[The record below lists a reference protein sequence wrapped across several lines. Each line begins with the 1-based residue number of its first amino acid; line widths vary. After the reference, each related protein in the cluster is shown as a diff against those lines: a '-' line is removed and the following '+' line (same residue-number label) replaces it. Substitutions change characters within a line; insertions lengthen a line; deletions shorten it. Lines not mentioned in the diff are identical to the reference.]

1 MRLSKI
7 KIAGFKSF
15 VDPTTIQ
22 FTGNLSAVVGPN
34 GCGKSNVIDA
44 VRWVMGESN
53 AKYLRGGSITDVI
66 FSGSSGRKPV
76 GQATVELVF
85 DNKEGKL
92 GGEYA
97 AYAEI
102 AIKRQVTRDGQSNYF
117 LNGQRCR
124 RKDITDIFLGT
135 GLGPR
140 SYAIIEQGMISRVI
154 EAKPDDLRIFV
165 EEAAGISKYKERR
178 RETENRISHTQDNLA
193 RLNDLRE
200 ELGKQLRHLERQS
213 QAAEKYQAYKTQEKQ
228 YSSQLAAMTWQ
239 RMDDE
244 IKSYE
249 TVIREIL
256 TALEAE
262 QAGLQHL
269 KTDYEKQRIEH
280 AEVNDALNEVQKRY
294 YSIGADIAKIEQ
306 VLQHH
311 HERRVQFSADKV
323 EAEQQLAT
331 TQMQLAHDQESIR
344 DLEERLDDAL
354 PEYEEVNEQAAM
366 RQEMQEQAEFALEEW
381 REKVAEL
388 QQVSQGPIKQAD
400 TEKMKIAQYERQI
413 QHTQER
419 QTRLEAQL
427 APLGCEQDLQDII
440 ILDEKIET
448 GQEQQ
453 ESLLGALEE
462 QAQQKEH
469 HQENLS
475 SLRQQVKTLS
485 QTLNGAEGQLSA
497 LQTLQ
502 AASLGKNQESRQAW
516 LAEQGVHEPKYLAQM
531 LNVQAGWEVAVET
544 VLEGFLEA
552 VGVEQGKLVAM
563 GDVTTL
569 AGAGITLI
577 EWQQNGL
584 QQKYND
590 IEQRLV
596 HFVENSAH
604 LPSCLYAA
612 LSQVKVCHSSE
623 EANQQLTQLQ
633 QDESFITPDG
643 YWIGQGWVKV
653 RSQQEANQ
661 AGVLQRAEK
670 IKTLLQDVAVMQ
682 QQMEELQIQID
693 THEEAL
699 RNFEISKESLQQ
711 QKNALQQELSSWQS
725 DKRIKQ
731 SRVEQNQRRYG
742 QIQQELTECRE
753 FIQQSQQEVNVSRAN
768 LQQALEQMSQFTD
781 QQEALAKQKDILQE
795 AVQSTKMVAKEA
807 TERGHQLAMKVQ
819 TYKTQIEALTLN
831 IERFEQQI
839 DNAKNKVEHIAEL
852 LEKNEE
858 PIAQHKEDLE
868 TFLEKRLVVEEELS
882 KTRDAAAEFDQR
894 LRSIEQGQAAHEQKI
909 NKMREQLES
918 TKMAWQALS
927 VRRENTLEK
936 LKNIEQSIEEILASI
951 PVEANEAEWTSQLA
965 DLEQKIQRL
974 GAINLAAIEEFQAAQ
989 TRKEYLDSQYNDL
1002 TEALTTLDNAIK
1014 KIDKETRAK
1023 FQETFDQ
1030 INNTFMARFP
1040 KLFGGGQAKLVM
1052 TGEDLLDTGITVT
1065 AQPPGK
1071 KNVNITQLSGGE
1083 KALTAVAL
1091 VFSIFE
1097 LNPAPFC
1104 MLDEVDA
1111 PLDDTNVGRFCKLV
1125 KEMSSTV
1132 QFVYISHNKVAIE
1145 MGDQLHG
1152 VTMREP
1158 GVSRLVTVDI
1168 EEAKSMAQA

>member
-22 FTGNLSAVVGPN
+22 FSGNLSGVVGPN

-53 AKYLRGGSITDVI
+53 AKYLRGGALTDVI

-200 ELGKQLRHLERQS
+200 ELNKQLRHLERQA
-213 QAAEKYQAYKTQEKQ
+213 QAAEKYQSYKTQEKQ
-228 YSSQLAAMTWQ
+228 YSSQLAAMAWQ

-249 TVIREIL
+249 AQIRDTL
-256 TALEAE
+256 VALEAE
-262 QAGLQHL
+262 QTGLQHL
-269 KTDYEKQRIEH
+269 KTEYEKQRIEH
-280 AEVNDALNEVQKRY
+280 GEVNDALNEVQKRY

-311 HERRVQFSADKV
+311 HERRQQFNADKI
-323 EAEQQLAT
+323 EAEQQLLT
-331 TQMQLAHDQESIR
+331 TQTQLAHDQENIR
-344 DLEERLDDAL
+344 DLQERLDDAL
-354 PEYEEVNEQAAM
+354 PEFHELNEQAAM
-366 RQEMQEQAEFALEEW
+366 RQEMQEQAELAMEEW
-381 REKVAEL
+381 RDKVSEL
-388 QQVSQGPIKQAD
+388 QQASQGPVKQAD
-400 TEKMKIAQYERQI
+400 TEKTKISQFERQI

-419 QTRLEAQL
+419 QTRLETQL
-427 APLGCEQDLQDII
+427 QPLNCEQDMQDIV
-440 ILDEKIET
+440 ILDEKIESVEI
-448 GQEQQ
+448 QREDV
-453 ESLLGALEE
+453 LGALEE
-462 QAQQKEH
+462 KVQQKE
-469 HQENLS
+469 QSQGNLS
-475 SLRQQVKTLS
+475 TLRQQVKTLS
-485 QTLNGAEGQLSA
+485 QSLNGAEGQLSA

-502 AASLGKNQESRQAW
+502 AASLGKNEAAKKAW
-516 LAEQGVHEPKYLAQM
+516 LAEQGVNDPKYLAQ
-531 LNVQAGWEVAVET
+531 LISVKAGWEIAVET
-544 VLEGFLEA
+544 VLEGFIEA
-552 VGVEQGKLVAM
+552 IGIDQGKLNAM
-563 GDVTTL
+563 GNIASL
-569 AGAGITLI
+569 EGAGITLI
-577 EWQQNGL
+577 EWHKQSKALPNAD
-584 QQKYND
+584 K
-590 IEQRLV
+590 RLV
-596 HFVENSAH
+596 HYVDNSEH
-604 LPSCLYAA
+604 LPACLYAA
-612 LSQVKVCHSSE
+612 LYHVHVSQTNEDAKAQVKQLSE
-623 EANQQLTQLQ
+623 N
-633 QDESFITPDG
+633 ESIITPE
-643 YWIGQGWVKV
+643 GWWFGHGWAKV
-653 RSQQEANQ
+653 RSQQETNQ
-661 AGVLQRAEK
+661 SGVLQRAEK
-670 IKTLLQDVAVMQ
+670 IKTLTQDVEVMQ
-682 QQMEELQIQID
+682 QQMETLQSEID
-693 THEEAL
+693 ATEEAI
-699 RNFEISKESLQQ
+699 RTFEATKDSLQQ
-711 QKNALQQELSSWQS
+711 QKNTLQQELTTMQS

-731 SRVEQNQRRYG
+731 SRIEQNQRRYS
-742 QIQQELTECRE
+742 QIQQELTECKE
-753 FIQQSQQEVNVSRAN
+753 FIQHSQQEVNVSRGN
-768 LQQALEQMSQFTD
+768 LQLALEQMSEFTYE
-781 QQEALAKQKDILQE
+781 QETLSAQKDTLLE
-795 AVQSTKMVAKEA
+795 AVQSTKLAAKEA
-807 TERGHQLAMKVQ
+807 TERGHQLAMTVQ

-839 DNAKNKVEHIAEL
+839 ENAKNKVEHIAEL

-868 TFLEKRLVVEEELS
+868 SFLEKRLVVEDELS
-882 KTRDAAAEFDQR
+882 LMRDKVAEFDQGMR
-894 LRSIEQGQAAHEQKI
+894 AVEQGQAAHEQKI
-909 NKMREQLES
+909 NKLRELLES
-918 TKMAWQALS
+918 TKMSWQALS

-936 LKNIEQSIEEILASI
+936 LKNIEQSIEDILANT
-951 PVEANEAEWTSQLA
+951 PPEANEAEWAKELS
-965 DLEQKIQRL
+965 DIEQRIVRL
-974 GAINLAAIEEFQAAQ
+974 GAINLAAIEEFDAAK
-989 TRKEYLDSQYNDL
+989 TRKDYLDAQYTDL
-1002 TEALTTLDNAIK
+1002 TEALEMLDSAIK

-1023 FQETFDQ
+1023 FQETFEK

-1040 KLFGGGQAKLVM
+1040 RLFGGGEASLVM

-1065 AQPPGK
+1065 ARPPGK

-1111 PLDDTNVGRFCKLV
+1111 PLDDTNVGRFCNLV
-1125 KEMSSTV
+1125 REMSSSV
-1132 QFVYISHNKVAIE
+1132 QFIYISHNKLAIE
-1145 MGDQLHG
+1145 MAAQLHG

-1168 EEAKSMAQA
+1168 EEAKSMAHV

>member
-53 AKYLRGGSITDVI
+53 AKYLRGGALTDVI

-200 ELGKQLRHLERQS
+200 ELNKQLRHLERQA
-213 QAAEKYQAYKTQEKQ
+213 QAAEKYQLLKTQEKQ
-228 YSSQLAAMTWQ
+228 YSSQLAAMAWQ

-244 IKSYE
+244 IKAYE
-249 TVIREIL
+249 AQIRDTL
-256 TALEAE
+256 VALEAE
-262 QAGLQHL
+262 QTGLQHL
-269 KTDYEKQRIEH
+269 KTEYEKQRLEH

-311 HERRVQFSADKV
+311 HERRQQFNADKI
-323 EAEQQLAT
+323 EAEQQLLT
-331 TQMQLAHDQESIR
+331 TQTQLAHDQESLR
-344 DLEERLDDAL
+344 DLQERLDDAL
-354 PEYEEVNEQAAM
+354 PEFHELNEQAAM
-366 RQEMQEQAEFALEEW
+366 RQEVQEQAELALEEW
-381 REKVAEL
+381 RDKVAEL
-388 QQVSQGPIKQAD
+388 QQASQGPVKQAD
-400 TEKMKIAQYERQI
+400 TEKTKISQFERQI

-419 QTRLEAQL
+419 QTRLETQL
-427 APLGCEQDLQDII
+427 QPLNCDQDMQDII
-440 ILDEKIET
+440 VLDEKIESIEV
-448 GQEQQ
+448 QREDI
-453 ESLLGALEE
+453 LGSLEE
-462 QAQQKEH
+462 KVQQKE
-469 HQENLS
+469 QYQGNLTT
-475 SLRQQVKTLS
+475 LRQQVKTLS
-485 QTLNGAEGQLSA
+485 QSLNGAEGQLSA

-502 AASLGKNQESRQAW
+502 AASLGKNEGAKKAW
-516 LAEQGVHEPKYLAQM
+516 LSEQGVNDPKYLAQ
-531 LNVQAGWEVAVET
+531 LISVKAGWEVAVET

-552 VGVEQGKLVAM
+552 IGVDQGKLTSISNIAS
-563 GDVTTL
+563 L
-569 AGAGITLI
+569 EGAGITLV
-577 EWQQNGL
+577 EWHNQAKNLPNAQM
-584 QQKYND
+584 
-590 IEQRLV
+590 RLV
-596 HFVENSAH
+596 QYVDNSEH
-604 LPSCLYAA
+604 LPACLYSA
-612 LSQVKVCHSSE
+612 LYHVHVCNNNDEAKAQLKQLSE
-623 EANQQLTQLQ
+623 N
-633 QDESFITPDG
+633 ESIITPE
-643 YWIGQGWVKV
+643 GWWFGHGWAKV
-653 RSQQEANQ
+653 RSQQETNQ
-661 AGVLQRAEK
+661 SGVLQRAEK
-670 IKTLLQDVAVMQ
+670 IKTLTQDVEVMQ
-682 QQMEELQIQID
+682 QQMETLQSDID
-693 THEEAL
+693 ATEEAI
-699 RNFEISKESLQQ
+699 RTFEATKDSLQQ
-711 QKNALQQELSSWQS
+711 QKNTLQQELTTLQS

-731 SRVEQNQRRYG
+731 SRIEQNQRRYS
-742 QIQQELTECRE
+742 QIQQELTECKE
-753 FIQQSQQEVNVSRAN
+753 FIQNSQQEVNVSRGN
-768 LQQALEQMSQFTD
+768 LQLALEQMSEFTYE
-781 QQEALAKQKDILQE
+781 QETLSAQKDTLLE
-795 AVQSTKMVAKEA
+795 AVQSSKLAAKEA
-807 TERGHQLAMKVQ
+807 TERGHQLAMTVQ

-839 DNAKNKVEHIAEL
+839 ENAKNKVEHVVEL

-868 TFLEKRLVVEEELS
+868 SFLEKRLVVEDELS
-882 KTRDAAAEFDQR
+882 QTRDAVAEFDQGMR
-894 LRSIEQGQAAHEQKI
+894 AIEQGQAAHEQKI
-909 NKMREQLES
+909 NKLREHLES

-936 LKNIEQSIEEILASI
+936 LKNIEQSIEDILAGM
-951 PVEANEAEWTSQLA
+951 PPEANEAEWAKELS
-965 DLEQKIQRL
+965 DIEQRIVRL
-974 GAINLAAIEEFQAAQ
+974 GAINLAAIEEFDAAK
-989 TRKEYLDSQYNDL
+989 TRKDYLDAQYNDL
-1002 TEALTTLDNAIK
+1002 TEALEMLDTAIK

-1023 FQETFDQ
+1023 FQETFEK
-1030 INNTFMARFP
+1030 INNTFMERFP
-1040 KLFGGGQAKLVM
+1040 RLFGGGQASLVM

-1065 AQPPGK
+1065 ARPPGK

-1111 PLDDTNVGRFCKLV
+1111 PLDDTNVGRFCNLV
-1125 KEMSSTV
+1125 KEMSNSV
-1132 QFVYISHNKVAIE
+1132 QFVYISHNKLAIE
-1145 MGDQLHG
+1145 MAEQLQG

-1168 EEAKSMAQA
+1168 EEAKSMAHV